1 MDAETIETLLELLN
15 PLHGSLD
22 RQTYDEKLAENFDA
36 PRDRTYAVDVTAQQ
50 ERDLTQAV
58 LILER
63 RKNDGNGLEQLLIRT
78 YAACS
83 KAFNLIDNY
92 SGDTDP
98 HDEDHPLLLACQT
111 LADVLAELAAP
122 GEPFAKLSCHNF
134 EIAKARRQG

>member
-1 MDAETIETLLELLN
+1 MTPKPTPEQHLRKHIIWAHGKVAVFSPPDAATGGNIALMAA
-15 PLHGSLD
+15 D
-22 RQTYDEKLAENFDA
+22 D
-36 PRDRTYAVDVTAQQ
+36 
-50 ERDLTQAV
+50 
-58 LILER
+58 LER
-63 RKNDGNGLEQLLIRT
+63 LRAALETSEHLRVRT

-122 GEPFAKLSCHNF
+122 GEPFAKLSYHNF